1 MAGSESDD
9 YSTDE
14 RNKKRKALKETKGDT
29 ERSKKMIGTS
39 PNVPKNEDKLD
50 KIIIMIEAMNKDQ
63 KEMKAEQR
71 EIARQI
77 QQIGEEQKHINE
89 ELTKLKT
96 ENENLK
102 RVNLEIKKENEINKK
117 EITDIKREIE
127 RTEKIS
133 RKRNVVMYGIKLSA
147 NDRTLLKNHITEFI
161 KQNLNLDI
169 IPKEVTKIGERT
181 CLIEFENEIQK
192 NEIMQNKKKL
202 KDYKSDRIFI
212 NDDLTHRERE
222 KQKQIRKFARS
233 EIEKGSEVK
242 IGYSKVNING
252 VEWRWN
258 ETSEKMEK
266 IKKAKN

>member
-1 MAGSESDD
+1 
-9 YSTDE
+9 
-14 RNKKRKALKETKGDT
+14 
-29 ERSKKMIGTS
+29 
-39 PNVPKNEDKLD
+39 
-50 KIIIMIEAMNKDQ
+50 
-63 KEMKAEQR
+63 
-71 EIARQI
+71 
-77 QQIGEEQKHINE
+77 
-89 ELTKLKT
+89 
-96 ENENLK
+96 
-102 RVNLEIKKENEINKK
+102 
-117 EITDIKREIE
+117 
-127 RTEKIS
+127 
-133 RKRNVVMYGIKLSA
+133 MYGIKLSA

-169 IPKEVTKIGERT
+169 IPKEVTNIIPKEVTKIGERT
-181 CLIEFENEIQK
+181 CKLEKELIEFENEIQK

-266 IKKAKN
+266 IKKAKTRTKHAKQKQDDEPSKDKGNDYDKQKQNI